1 MSDSYDVIVIGS
13 GAGGGSLAQA
23 VARAGKRVLLLERGG
38 KSPAVTLPHD
48 EQAMLIDKQ
57 PYDDRPI
64 DVNGDNARLY
74 MGGVLGGST
83 SLYGA
88 ALMRPSDDDFHP
100 GRHYGD
106 RLDKSI
112 HDWPIGYE
120 DLAPYYDRAEQLY
133 HVSGQSSPNFG
144 PLNRPSQDY
153 PHSPI
158 PLKPINERLVNG
170 NESAGLKPFVLPLGI
185 DFNICLQCDACPGYI
200 CPNGARISA
209 GQVIEQAAADTG
221 SLEIRERVEVEK
233 FERQGEAITGVR
245 ILEREKAAINTLRK
259 RMLPMA
265 GIIEDLPNPE
275 NRVSVKEDGQIGLT
289 HKYSDYDFERGKV
302 LTRLMVDILKRGG
315 AAHCLTKSFPSTEH
329 VAHQCGTLRF

>member
-1 MSDSYDVIVIGS
+1 M
-13 GAGGGSLAQA
+13 
-23 VARAGKRVLLLERGG
+23 
-38 KSPAVTLPHD
+38 TLPHD

-245 ILEREKAAINTLRK
+245 ILERETGEHQIVTAKRYVLAGGSDWVTGDLIEVRLRSSVDRTK
-259 RMLPMA
+259 LHDASVTHCR
-265 GIIEDLPNPE
+265 GIIPQTNRCRVDLRETDWFRRSLFWGRTTILTNWDWF
-275 NRVSVKEDGQIGLT
+275 NRCPFRV
-289 HKYSDYDFERGKV
+289 R
-302 LTRLMVDILKRGG
+302 
-315 AAHCLTKSFPSTEH
+315 
-329 VAHQCGTLRF
+329 